1 MLTDII
7 PCRRTSTI
15 KFDCNLLYFYLKLF
29 RNPFFSIALHFK
41 FPFCLLLDSVV
52 NRKELNRS
60 FHRTSS
66 IGVAAAI
73 CKPSWQL
80 RACELYFLFHI
91 GFSGV
96 ILGTFSIKQFG
107 IGLVNT
113 FPHIWNLCYQ
123 VSSSEMI
130 LQSMHPR
137 CFTLS
142 WSQKRNQ
149 HSSRPIASTL
159 LTVRMLFVP
168 F

>member
-1 MLTDII
+1 MVKRDHILGSEQVA
-7 PCRRTSTI
+7 P
-15 KFDCNLLYFYLKLF
+15 LLSPSSRHPGLNSISNFLF
-29 RNPFFSIALHFK
+29 ACFLV
-41 FPFCLLLDSVV
+41 SVV

-66 IGVAAAI
+66 IRVAAAI
-73 CKPSWQL
+73 CKPSCQL

-142 WSQKRNQ
+142 WSQQGYQ
-149 HSSRPIASTL
+149 HLSRPVYQRRRLSECY
-159 LTVRMLFVP
+159 LFQ
-168 F
+168 FSIL